1 MEKQNNLTIP
11 IAIIVAGVLIAGAV
25 FLTSGGSSKSKDAIV
40 GDTKGEPEK
49 AAEIAL
55 TPITE
60 SDHLL
65 GNPNADIIIVE
76 YSDTECPFCKTFHP
90 TMQRIIDEYGKDG
103 KVAWVYRHF
112 PLDSIHPKADKE
124 AEATE
129 CAAELGG
136 NDAFWAYLG
145 KIFEITPSNNNL
157 DLALLPSIATEI
169 GLNKAKFEECL
180 ASGRWAQ
187 KVEDQYQSGIAA
199 GVRGT
204 PHSIIVT
211 TKDGAKYPLSGAQP
225 YQAVKQIIDAGLADQ
240 ATK

>member
-11 IAIIVAGVLIAGAV
+11 VAIIVAGVLIAGAV
-25 FLTSGGSSKSKDAIV
+25 FLTNDKSTNTVADNKEEP
-40 GDTKGEPEK
+40 TKV
-49 AAEIAL
+49 AEIAL
-55 TPITE
+55 APITE
-60 SDHLL
+60 DDHLL
-65 GNPNADIIIVE
+65 GNPNASIIIVE
-76 YSDTECPFCKTFHP
+76 YSDTECPYCKTFHP
-90 TMQRIIDEYGKDG
+90 TMERIIDEYGKDG
-103 KVAWVYRHF
+103 QVAWVYRHF

-136 NDAFWAYLG
+136 NSAFWAYLS

-157 DLALLPSIATEI
+157 DLALLPDIATEI
-169 GLNKAKFEECL
+169 GLDKAKFEECL

-187 KVEDQYQSGIAA
+187 KVEDQYQSGVAA

-225 YQAVKQIIDAGLADQ
+225 YQTVKQIIDAGLADQ
-240 ATK
+240 AKQ